1 MRKLRSTELKYFL
14 ALSLASPLALADK
27 SGSDNFSSRVL
38 EESLE
43 NRILDTSELRLTR
56 TKSSVSK
63 PALQKQFPGY
73 FGESGREYSLSS
85 RYPAAREPSPGNHES
100 QAHPGHPASLNEVEY
115 LPKN

>member
-1 MRKLRSTELKYFL
+1 MRKLRSIELKYFL
-14 ALSLASPLALADK
+14 ALSLASPLALADN

-63 PALQKQFPGY
+63 PALQKQFPAT
-73 FGESGREYSLSS
+73 SGNQVASIVLALDT
-85 RYPAAREPSPGNHES
+85 PQPGNLRPEITNLRSTQVIQLH
-100 QAHPGHPASLNEVEY
+100 
-115 LPKN
+115 

>member
-1 MRKLRSTELKYFL
+1 MRKLRSTDLKIFSQ
-14 ALSLASPLALADK
+14 ARSLALADN

-73 FGESGREYSLSS
+73 LGESGREYSLSS
-85 RYPAAREPSPGNHES
+85 RYKPWNLSPGNHES
-100 QAHPGHPASLNEVEY
+100 RDTQVIQLH
-115 LPKN
+115 